1 MFHVKQNVSTTIF
14 TSLMMILLVNI
25 FCISCASTRNRI
37 LIEDYYIVPNG
48 KEILGTQP
56 LHVFIFEND
65 HSIIPF
71 QQFVSTK
78 FGANSYFEREYN
90 IKIDGANYR
99 MIIYDK
105 DEFNKYINYS
115 NFIVSKVLPQNAR
128 LGDQPDFTGI
138 SFVSENNED
147 CLKEGSLFEQIAIS
161 YLKNLKDEYLK
172 NAK

>member
-1 MFHVKQNVSTTIF
+1 MFHVKQYTPTSIF
-14 TSLMMILLVNI
+14 TSIIVVLLVNI
-25 FCISCASTRNRI
+25 FFISCASSRDRI

-48 KEILGTQP
+48 KEILGSKP
-56 LHVFIFEND
+56 LHVFVFEND
-65 HSIIPF
+65 QSIIPF
-71 QQFVSTK
+71 QQFVTTK
-78 FGANSYFEREYN
+78 FGSNSYFEREFN
-90 IKIDGANYR
+90 IKIEGSNFK

-105 DEFNKYINYS
+105 DEFNKYVNYS

-147 CLKEGSLFEQIAIS
+147 CLKEGSLFEQIAIK

-172 NAK
+172 NAR